1 MHSAFNEALA
11 NGAALLR
18 ELPRQRETLAE
29 AHARLKD
36 FQGKCAKTRADMYV
50 HQAPGSARVDFDLLL
65 EHPEGGTVA
74 LTWSAD
80 DGNPWAIQYTEHWAA
95 NYVLTVNQNHVT
107 VQRAL
112 LTIKWA
118 GQKYIDLMAEL
129 IDQSLIHEELEKD
142 PLLVSEQELQTAAN
156 QFRIANQLHS
166 ADATRRWLSESGLSM
181 DRFRDWVSWQVQAD
195 KLKERITAA
204 RVDPYFEAQKQRFD
218 IIQVFRVDT
227 CRADLAS
234 SLAESAGGRGLLT
247 VTQARILESGGER
260 YRGSLVSRFA
270 YELAPALQAAAPGAI
285 ILPDTDGRTWSV
297 IQVQSR
303 VQARLDSRTRAVIR
317 DQLFR
322 EWLAERRKEAK
333 ISWHWM

>member
-11 NGAALLR
+11 NAAALLR

-29 AHARLKD
+29 AYARLKD
-36 FQGKCAKTRADMYV
+36 FRRACADIRADIYV

-65 EHPEGGTVA
+65 GHPEGGTVA
-74 LTWSAD
+74 LTWCAD

-107 VQRAL
+107 VQQAL

-118 GQKYIDLMAEL
+118 GRKYIDLMAEL
-129 IDQSLIHEELEKD
+129 IDHSLIHEALEKD
-142 PLLVSEQELQTAAN
+142 PFLVSEEELQTAAN
-156 QFRIANQLHS
+156 EFRIANQLHS

-181 DRFRDWVSWQVQAD
+181 DRFKDWVSWQVQAD

-204 RVDPYFEAQKQRFD
+204 LVDPYFEAQKERFD
-218 IIQVFRVDT
+218 TIHLFRVDT
-227 CRADLAS
+227 SREDLAS
-234 SLAESAGGRGLLT
+234 SLAEAAREQGLLA
-247 VTQARILESGGER
+247 VTQAWMLESGGER
-260 YRGSLVSRFA
+260 YKGSLVSRYA
-270 YELAPALQAAAPGAI
+270 YELPPALQAAAPGEVI
-285 ILPDTDGRTWSV
+285 RPDTDGRRRSV

-303 VQARLDSRTRAVIR
+303 VQARLDARTRAAIR

-322 EWLAERRKEAK
+322 EWLAQRRKEAK
-333 ISWHWM
+333 VSWHWM